1 MTMQV
6 LLSMVFGFG
15 VVTLAT
21 VALLNAAG
29 HRLFELQVLSRRGE
43 DFSFVYT
50 YNSEADAELRLAFSR
65 LPLRLGGAA
74 IVVVLLTY
82 GLFFWSTVSASTQA
96 PVPVAVVEG
105 VARQSAIG
113 TIAWAAI
120 GMYVMALVVVTTSL
134 SARLYSAISTF
145 RSDPLPRQSALYR
158 GSVKLSEDGPHIPRT
173 FRYAVDVRATSQ
185 E

>member
-65 LPLRLGGAA
+65 LPLRLGGA
-74 IVVVLLTY
+74 L
-82 GLFFWSTVSASTQA
+82 S
-96 PVPVAVVEG
+96 
-105 VARQSAIG
+105 
-113 TIAWAAI
+113 
-120 GMYVMALVVVTTSL
+120 SL
-134 SARLYSAISTF
+134 CC
-145 RSDPLPRQSALYR
+145 
-158 GSVKLSEDGPHIPRT
+158 
-173 FRYAVDVRATSQ
+173 
-185 E
+185 

>member
-21 VALLNAAG
+21 VALLNAAA

-96 PVPVAVVEG
+96 PVPVVEG

-158 GSVKLSEDGPHIPRT
+158 GSVKLSEDGPHTPRT